1 MYLEV
6 QNDLRKI
13 ERTFEILNH
22 LAKIE
27 YQTGIGSEVK
37 NTLDESVIEIIRP
50 FLLEKHKQLKS
61 ELKQNGKDTLQKT
74 T

>member
-1 MYLEV
+1 MSLEI

-27 YQTGIGSEVK
+27 YKTEIGREIK
-37 NTLDESVIEIIRP
+37 NTLYESVTNVIRP
-50 FLLEKHKQLKS
+50 FLLEKHKQLKPQ
-61 ELKQNGKDTLQKT
+61 L
-74 T
+74 

>member
-1 MYLEV
+1 MSLEI

-27 YQTGIGSEVK
+27 YQTEIGREVK
-37 NTLDESVIEIIRP
+37 STLNESVTEIIRP
-50 FLLEKHKQLKS
+50 FLLEKHKQLK
-61 ELKQNGKDTLQKT
+61 TKT
-74 T
+74 